1 MERNLGKMDCSSFR
15 GIIDGR
21 GLGRT
26 EKFRSKERLKFR
38 SKERLKFRAK
48 ERLKFRAK
56 ERLKF
61 RANG

>member
-48 ERLKFRAK
+48 ERLKFRA
-56 ERLKF
+56 
-61 RANG
+61 NG